1 MRLVC
6 RRRYSRRRRVKYA
19 ILDHNRE
26 EGGHSRLFA
35 KGNMSHDS
43 HMIIM
48 CPIIDK
54 SSLIVSETET
64 EEEILFESKKGKSTE
79 KQALI
84 TQQNNGTNTVK
95 NNLSDP
101 SGRAKKTMNTS

>member
-1 MRLVC
+1 
-6 RRRYSRRRRVKYA
+6 
-19 ILDHNRE
+19 
-26 EGGHSRLFA
+26 
-35 KGNMSHDS
+35 
-43 HMIIM
+43 M
-48 CPIIDK
+48 CLIIDK

-101 SGRAKKTMNTS
+101 SGRAKKTMNTSWMKRYICNPCDTFVILVIHNNNRL